1 MKAVSSM
8 TGYAALSREIP
19 GRSLSIEIKS
29 VNGRFLDLQLRLPDD
44 LRQLEPLLRER
55 IGQSV
60 QRGKVECRMAVTSS
74 ASSTTALHLNQPL
87 LEQLQRLQQQVLQQL
102 PQARTLSVADLLR
115 WPGMLDDPTAN
126 SADPGNEWLRQQGLE
141 LLQQALA
148 EFSASREREGAKL
161 AGMLRERV
169 DSIER
174 RLGEIAPAL
183 PAAISAYQSR
193 LTTKLREAL
202 GSQDEERIR
211 QEVAVYGVK
220 VDVTEELQRLQA
232 HVQETRRVLE
242 AGGAVGKRLDFLMQ
256 ELNREANTLGSKMVS
271 RELSDAS
278 LEFKLLIEQMRE
290 QVQNLE

>member
-8 TGYAALSREIP
+8 TGYAALSCELP

-29 VNGRFLDLQLRLPDD
+29 VNGRFLDLQLRLSDE

-55 IGQSV
+55 IGRAV
-60 QRGKVECRMAVTSS
+60 QRGKVECRMAVTNAGSN
-74 ASSTTALHLNQPL
+74 ATALQLNQPL
-87 LEQLQRLQQQVLQQL
+87 LDQLQQLQQRVLQQL
-102 PQARTLSVADLLR
+102 PQARALSVADMLR
-115 WPGMLDDPTAN
+115 WPGMLDDPSACT
-126 SADPGNEWLRQQGLE
+126 ADPGDDGLREQGLN
-141 LLQQALA
+141 LLAQALA

-161 AGMLRERV
+161 GSMLRERV

-183 PAAISAYQSR
+183 PAAISAYQAR
-193 LTTKLREAL
+193 LTAKLREAL

-220 VDVTEELQRLQA
+220 VDITEELQRLQA
-232 HVQETRRVLE
+232 HLQETRRVLD

>member
-1 MKAVSSM
+1 M

-55 IGQSV
+55 IGQSL

-87 LEQLQRLQQQVLQQL
+87 LEQLQQLQQQVLQQL

-126 SADPGNEWLRQQGLE
+126 TADPGNEWLRQQGLE
-141 LLQQALA
+141 LLQQALT

-232 HVQETRRVLE
+232 HLQETQRVLE

>member
-1 MKAVSSM
+1 M

-126 SADPGNEWLRQQGLE
+126 TADPGNEWLRQQGLE

-232 HVQETRRVLE
+232 HLQETRRVLE

>member
-1 MKAVSSM
+1 M

-87 LEQLQRLQQQVLQQL
+87 LEQLQQLQQQVLQQL

-126 SADPGNEWLRQQGLE
+126 TADPGNEWLRQQGLE
-141 LLQQALA
+141 LLQQALT

-232 HVQETRRVLE
+232 HLQETRRVLE

>member
-1 MKAVSSM
+1 M

-232 HVQETRRVLE
+232 HLQETRRVLE

>member
-1 MKAVSSM
+1 M

-74 ASSTTALHLNQPL
+74 ASSITPLHLNQPL
-87 LEQLQRLQQQVLQQL
+87 LEQLQQLQQQIVQQL

-115 WPGMLDDPTAN
+115 WPGMLDDPAVN
-126 SADPGNEWLRQQGLE
+126 AADPGNEWLRQQGLE

-232 HVQETRRVLE
+232 HLQETRRVLDG
-242 AGGAVGKRLDFLMQ
+242 GGAIGKRLDFLMQ

>member
-232 HVQETRRVLE
+232 HLQETRRVLE

>member
-102 PQARTLSVADLLR
+102 PQARALSVADLLR

>member
-1 MKAVSSM
+1 
-8 TGYAALSREIP
+8 
-19 GRSLSIEIKS
+19 
-29 VNGRFLDLQLRLPDD
+29 
-44 LRQLEPLLRER
+44 
-55 IGQSV
+55 
-60 QRGKVECRMAVTSS
+60 MAVTSS

-232 HVQETRRVLE
+232 HLQETRRVLE

>member
-1 MKAVSSM
+1 M

-126 SADPGNEWLRQQGLE
+126 TADPGNEWLRQQGLE

-232 HVQETRRVLE
+232 HLQETRRVLE

-256 ELNREANTLGSKMVS
+256 ELNREANTLGSKAFDPRSTQAAVN
-271 RELSDAS
+271 L
-278 LEFKLLIEQMRE
+278 KVLIEQMRE
-290 QVQNLE
+290 QVQNIE

>member
-8 TGYAALSREIP
+8 TGYAALSCELP

-29 VNGRFLDLQLRLPDD
+29 VNGRFLDLQLRLSDE

-55 IGQSV
+55 IGRAV
-60 QRGKVECRMAVTSS
+60 QRGKVECRMAVTNAGSN
-74 ASSTTALHLNQPL
+74 ATALQLNQPL
-87 LEQLQRLQQQVLQQL
+87 LDQLQQLQQRVLQQL
-102 PQARTLSVADLLR
+102 PQARALSVADMLR
-115 WPGMLDDPTAN
+115 WPGMLDDPSAST
-126 SADPGNEWLRQQGLE
+126 ADPGDEGLREQGLN
-141 LLQQALA
+141 LLAQALA

-161 AGMLRERV
+161 GSMLRERV

-183 PAAISAYQSR
+183 PAAISAYQAR
-193 LTTKLREAL
+193 LTAKLREAL
-202 GSQDEERIR
+202 GSEDEERIR

-220 VDVTEELQRLQA
+220 VDITEELQRLQA
-232 HVQETRRVLE
+232 HLQETRRVLD

>member
-1 MKAVSSM
+1 M

-55 IGQSV
+55 IGQFV

-74 ASSTTALHLNQPL
+74 ASNSTALHLNQPL
-87 LEQLQRLQQQVLQQL
+87 LEQLQQLQKEIVQQL

-115 WPGMLDDPTAN
+115 WPGMLDDPAVN
-126 SADPGNEWLRQQGLE
+126 AADPGNEWLRQQGLE

-232 HVQETRRVLE
+232 HLQETRRVLDG
-242 AGGAVGKRLDFLMQ
+242 GGAIGKRLDFLMQ